1 MYTWQ
6 IFTTFHNQSSLSMA
20 FQVDRCRHHTPPV
33 SGGPAVQSIHF
44 KLHVAMVVGVGVTN
58 VHTISLGCTYI
69 YVSVW
74 LCDDI
79 QEMLNLKFGYGSKLL
94 TPCLSWF
101 LMVSYPKWPSLCVCI
116 ATPFW
121 RPKAFGLHESDA
133 MDFFVS
139 WHGPRMSKA
148 LLEAQS

>member
-1 MYTWQ
+1 
-6 IFTTFHNQSSLSMA
+6 MA
-20 FQVDRCRHHTPPV
+20 FQVNRCRHHTPPV

-74 LCDDI
+74 RHTGNVELEVWIWFKTTDP
-79 QEMLNLKFGYGSKLL
+79 LL
-94 TPCLSWF
+94 IL
-101 LMVSYPKWPSLCVCI
+101 VSHGFIPKMTISLCVHCYPI
-116 ATPFW
+116 KWPPKI
-121 RPKAFGLHESDA
+121 RRGESPKALGLHESDA

-148 LLEAQS
+148 SKAISWGFTT